1 MPTMTC
7 WDFLDKFQM
16 FDSSIKNIFEIYI
29 LTSAIEDFELE
40 KTKYSMVKAFLSK
53 PLRKATLQELDLNFD
68 TWETLWFRLKL
79 PEIKFLVL

>member
-68 TWETLWFRLKL
+68 T
-79 PEIKFLVL
+79 